1 MMNGTRRTFQ
11 FLVATVALTLILGG
25 LATTGEVAATE
36 ATGWQDFSAACVG
49 DGGIP
54 TIGFDAAGT
63 VIVACAFPN
72 GDTMICDY
80 QPDGGGHC
88 AYLRLPLEGNH
99 TFEQA
104 GDRCI
109 VLMSTAADFGEG
121 YRTLPWWKER
131 LSAKYAREYAARGWA
146 FGETMPLVCKRFQ
159 VVFHCPAVSRPAK
172 SRNPQLAIA
181 TKHAAP

>member
-1 MMNGTRRTFQ
+1 MNGTRRTFQ
-11 FLVATVALTLILGG
+11 FVVATVALTLILGG

-109 VLMSTAADFGEG
+109 VLMSTGQPRCIIEMTEIRTLPVGEVDEKSAEDCGEG
-121 YRTLPWWKER
+121 DRSLPWWKEH
-131 LSAKYAREYAARGWA
+131 LGA
-146 FGETMPLVCKRFQ
+146 
-159 VVFHCPAVSRPAK
+159 
-172 SRNPQLAIA
+172 
-181 TKHAAP
+181 